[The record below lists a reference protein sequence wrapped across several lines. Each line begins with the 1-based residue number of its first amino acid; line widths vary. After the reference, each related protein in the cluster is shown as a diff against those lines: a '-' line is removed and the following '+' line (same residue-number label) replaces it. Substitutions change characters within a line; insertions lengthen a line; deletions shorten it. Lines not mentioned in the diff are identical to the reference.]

1 MEKNIDATAYENNL
15 NQDVNIPSIK
25 KIFDRNNKNE
35 LRPIIIKESLNWL
48 PFLISWS
55 SLQTG
60 QIMIK
65 DFYRHF

>member
-1 MEKNIDATAYENNL
+1 MNYFEHPALIEGWKNIDATAYENNL

-55 SLQTG
+55 SL
-60 QIMIK
+60 
-65 DFYRHF
+65 